1 MEMELEIGQEY
12 TTHLSGVHGWIM
24 EIVPNRTGTF
34 RLRLRTEDNEVRW
47 TTYIPEGV
55 EV

>member
-1 MEMELEIGQEY
+1 MELEIGDEY
-12 TTHLSGVHGWIM
+12 TTHKSGVQGWIM

-34 RLRLRTEDNEVRW
+34 RLRLRTVDNEVRW